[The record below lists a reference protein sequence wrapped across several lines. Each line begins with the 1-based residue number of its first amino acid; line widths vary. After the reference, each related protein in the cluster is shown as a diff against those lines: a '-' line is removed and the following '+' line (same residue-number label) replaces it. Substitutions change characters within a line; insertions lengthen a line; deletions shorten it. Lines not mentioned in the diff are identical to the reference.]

1 MEIICIAEF
10 KYGDMSIENL
20 NWPLI
25 HKKLLFFNERTLGWE
40 LGETSSSLSSGSAH
54 RTQSKCSFGWL
65 MPSAWS
71 IDAKV
76 SYEMF

>member
-40 LGETSSSLSSGSAH
+40 LGETSSSLSVVVLPTGPRANAAL
-54 RTQSKCSFGWL
+54 GG
-65 MPSAWS
+65 
-71 IDAKV
+71 
-76 SYEMF
+76 